1 MKKRPKAPTAQ
12 VFSVREAADILR
24 TGHSTLYRLMKAGR
38 VPYRVLPTGVKC
50 FTQDDIDAILE
61 AAHRP
66 AVA

>member
-1 MKKRPKAPTAQ
+1 MSERPKLPRIT
-12 VFSVREAADILR
+12 FSVDEAADMLGMGR
-24 TGHSTLYRLMKAGR
+24 STMYRLVKQGR

-50 FTQDDIDAILE
+50 LTQADIDQILE